1 MRVASGAQPR
11 DVLRQIVGSDALVCL
26 LGLINAILIA
36 LMCTRLLRSFLFG
49 ISPADPVTLLPVA
62 TTPDG
67 DSVLASYI
75 PTRRA
80 TEIDPVEALRCE

>member
-1 MRVASGAQPR
+1 
-11 DVLRQIVGSDALVCL
+11 VLRQIVGNDALVCL

-36 LMCTRLLRSFLFG
+36 LMCTRLRGFLFG

-80 TEIDPVEALRCE
+80 TEIDPVEALRRE